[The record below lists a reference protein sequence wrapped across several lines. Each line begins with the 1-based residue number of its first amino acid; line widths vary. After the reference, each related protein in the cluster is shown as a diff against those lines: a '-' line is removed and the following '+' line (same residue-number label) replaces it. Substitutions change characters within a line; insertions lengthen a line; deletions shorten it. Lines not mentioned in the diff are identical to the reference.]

1 MPEQETRVCEHRA
14 HVSDDAV
21 LRKLGVDSGGGLVK
35 LCKTIQFPEDI
46 EGLTHFL
53 CCFCLWLALNEV
65 WAHFLSFFLLLFLS
79 LDEPTRRRRVSY
91 SSGLKKMRQF
101 SNGGEKK
108 LQMLADV
115 HAGDE
120 KYDELVELV
129 ASMNITETDF
139 DFVSLDLKAMN
150 AMLGLM
156 THSATHPCPYCHWIL
171 RSRNNDAE
179 MRTFEGIRSFYD
191 AWKADGGRKE
201 KRADFFLLSQCSC
214 GSVPENRNCA
224 VRRAP
229 ELH

>member
-1 MPEQETRVCEHRA
+1 M
-14 HVSDDAV
+14 
-21 LRKLGVDSGGGLVK
+21 
-35 LCKTIQFPEDI
+35 
-46 EGLTHFL
+46 
-53 CCFCLWLALNEV
+53 
-65 WAHFLSFFLLLFLS
+65 SFFLLLFLS
-79 LDEPTRRRRVSY
+79 LDEPTKRRRVSY

-101 SNGGEKK
+101 SNGGVKK
-108 LQMLADV
+108 LQMLAVV

-201 KRADFFLLSQCSC
+201 KRAEFFAVTMFLWLCS
-214 GSVPENRNCA
+214 RKQ
-224 VRRAP
+224 
-229 ELH
+229 ELCCSSCLPPNYI